1 MENSSFLLQERQL
14 ALFAH
19 PGCHRTG
26 HDTWCEVITCVLWS
40 YVNMEKLTGEVN
52 NETNDYS
59 QTLAEQS
66 FSLNANANMLV
77 TDLRSSSVSVSVVL
91 DS

>member
-1 MENSSFLLQERQL
+1 
-14 ALFAH
+14 
-19 PGCHRTG
+19 
-26 HDTWCEVITCVLWS
+26 
-40 YVNMEKLTGEVN
+40 MEKLTGEVN
-52 NETNDYS
+52 KETNDYS

-77 TDLRSSSVSVSVVL
+77 TDLRSL